1 MDATTMD
8 LTNWLPKAK
17 QAFPAIT
24 FELDD
29 DFRWSPQ
36 QQTVFVGKISDERDV
51 ITLLHEIGHA
61 VADHSGYDRDIT
73 LLTLE
78 REAWTIASDQVAP
91 LFNITIDNELIE
103 EALDSYRDWLH
114 ARSTCPECG
123 QNGIQRDQNTYE
135 CLLCR
140 TSWRV
145 NDARRCG
152 LKRYRLTTTKHPL

>member
-1 MDATTMD
+1 MDQTSW
-8 LTNWLPKAK
+8 LTRVKH
-17 QAFPAIT
+17 AFPGIT
-24 FELDD
+24 FELGN

-36 QQTVFVGKISDERDV
+36 HQTVYVGKISDERDI

-61 VADHSGYDRDIT
+61 VAGHSGYDRDIA

-78 REAWTIASDQVAP
+78 REAWTVASVQVAP
-91 LFNITIDNELIE
+91 LFDVIIDNDLIE

-114 ARSTCPECG
+114 ARSTCPECE
-123 QNGIQRDQNTYE
+123 QNGVQRDQNTYE
-135 CLLCR
+135 CLLCH

-152 LKRYRLTTTKHPL
+152 LKRYRLATTKHPL

>member
-1 MDATTMD
+1 MDVTIMD
-8 LTNWLPKAK
+8 LTNWLPRVK

-24 FELDD
+24 FELGT
-29 DFRWSPQ
+29 DFRWSPYY
-36 QQTVFVGKISDERDV
+36 QTVYVGEIANERDV

-61 VADHSGYDRDIT
+61 LAKHSNYERDIT

-78 REAWTIASDQVAP
+78 REAWTIASTQIAP
-91 LFNITIDNELIE
+91 LFEISIDDELIE

-114 ARSTCPECG
+114 ARSTCPECS
-123 QNGIQRDQNTYE
+123 QNGVQTDEKTYK
-135 CLLCR
+135 CLVCS
-140 TSWRV
+140 TIWRV